1 MNEYTVELDGID
13 GFEEKWYSTDNYGE
27 LIEWIEDDLR
37 ELGGGH
43 ADIFDEEGDFVEDVE
58 V

>member
-1 MNEYTVELDGID
+1 MNEYMVELDGINA
-13 GFEEKWYSTDNYGE
+13 FEEKLYYTDNYAE
-27 LIEWIEDDLR
+27 LIEWVEDDLR
-37 ELGGGH
+37 GLGGGH